1 MHPGMAVFDA
11 PNRDVCSVIRPTT
24 NTPLQALALLH
35 DPTYIEAARKLAEVS
50 LSSEKPIRIAMR
62 RVLSREPTES
72 EMVLLGNLARGRLA
86 HYKGKPDA
94 VEKLLGVGESPVGS
108 KVDRTQ
114 LAAMTDVCLAI
125 LNLSETVT
133 RK

>member
-1 MHPGMAVFDA
+1 MAVFDA
-11 PNRDVCSVIRPTT
+11 PSRDVCSVLRPTT

-35 DPTYIEAARKLAEVS
+35 DPTYIEAARKLAKIA
-50 LSSEKPIRIAMR
+50 LSEEKPIVSAMR
-62 RVLSREPTES
+62 RVLSREPTEK
-72 EMVLLGNLARGRLA
+72 EMGLLAKLASARLA
-86 HYKGKPDA
+86 NYKGNPEA
-94 VEKLLGVGESPVGS
+94 VEKLLGVGESPVEA
-108 KVDRTQ
+108 KTDRTQ